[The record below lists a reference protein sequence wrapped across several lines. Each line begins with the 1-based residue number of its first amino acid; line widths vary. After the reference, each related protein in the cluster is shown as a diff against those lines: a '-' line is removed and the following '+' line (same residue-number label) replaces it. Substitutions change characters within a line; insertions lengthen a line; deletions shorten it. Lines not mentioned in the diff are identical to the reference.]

1 MPLMLNGGSLDKQSL
16 DRVKYAEAFDA
27 RAARY
32 RRWRQSL
39 RDLEVP
45 SPEGIVTVPYLS
57 SRLRQHLPD
66 DTVIVIEAVTNAIP
80 IIHHLNLT
88 KVCVPLT
95 SPLTWLTP
103 DTPARLALRQRR
115 RRPRLGRRCCTGRQ
129 NGQTRFFHLFSQME
143 SVYWIARRY
152 DVPFLLVVLN
162 NSGWNAPKVST
173 LLVHSDGLASK
184 SNRGGRLS
192 FSAEWLSTY

>member
-1 MPLMLNGGSLDKQSL
+1 MQATRRYKVSCELALQQLNTYLDKQSL

-32 RRWRQSL
+32 SRWRQSL

-129 NGQTRFFHLFSQME
+129 NGQTRFFHL
-143 SVYWIARRY
+143 R
-152 DVPFLLVVLN
+152 N
-162 NSGWNAPKVST
+162 VSSRS
-173 LLVHSDGLASK
+173 L
-184 SNRGGRLS
+184 RCRLS
-192 FSAEWLSTY
+192 